1 MPLFILNNL
10 PFVWLGLAVIL
21 VIIES
26 LTMGLTTVWFALG
39 ALISMLLAFFRIP
52 IPWQILIFLVISLV
66 LLIFTRPV
74 AVKKFKIGQERT
86 NSDALVGKEGTVVQE
101 ITLDEKGKVK
111 VKGQIWTAA
120 SADDRPVALG
130 TRIRVEEI
138 RGVTMLVSPLSESES

>member
-21 VIIES
+21 IIIES

-39 ALISMLLAFFRIP
+39 ALVSMLLAFFRIP
-52 IPWQILIFLVISLV
+52 IPWQILIFLVISLI

-74 AVKKFKIGQERT
+74 AVKKLKIGQERT

-120 SADDRPVALG
+120 SSDDRPVALG
-130 TRIRVEEI
+130 SRIRVEEI
-138 RGVTMLVSPLSESES
+138 RGVTMLVSPLSEPQS